1 MINEGKKY
9 INSIEENL
17 NALIKNEESY
27 EVERITKIFNKFRAE
42 NRNLIQ
48 LIKVCILS
56 YKQHFFNDNL
66 GMYVIYN
73 LLSLGKIYPNDFIK
87 KGTLSSLENY
97 LLKPYNYVISVAK
110 DYIKENKFRD
120 LATYYHKDNHI
131 KPIRENDLINSKK
144 KETIKIYS
152 SVFKIYL

>member
-17 NALIKNEESY
+17 NALIKNEESH

-56 YKQHFFNDNL
+56 YKQHFFNDIL
-66 GMYVIYN
+66 GMYIIYN
-73 LLSLGKIYPNDFIK
+73 LLSLGKIYPNDYCERNIIIIRKLFIK
-87 KGTLSSLENY
+87 TL
-97 LLKPYNYVISVAK
+97 
-110 DYIKENKFRD
+110 
-120 LATYYHKDNHI
+120 
-131 KPIRENDLINSKK
+131 
-144 KETIKIYS
+144 
-152 SVFKIYL
+152 